1 VSVLL
6 IVATPQE
13 AEFFGNLGARVVV
26 SGIGAVNAAL
36 STYAAVLE
44 QKPTLILNVGIGG
57 AYPQSGLK
65 IGETACSSAF
75 VYAGLGAQDGT
86 DFLGLEQL
94 GFPLH
99 STASHSSTFNRI
111 PAWDGARAWAAHLD
125 IRCGDF
131 LTLETVTGNLET
143 LSKLEQRFPNALVEG
158 MEGAGVAHAALR
170 LGLPALEVRGVS
182 NLVGLRDRLSWR
194 IGEALRSCREVLERG
209 LPLLSAEL

>member
-1 VSVLL
+1 MSVLL

-13 AEFFGNLGARVVV
+13 AEFFGNLFVGNLGARVVV

-44 QKPTLILNVGIGG
+44 DRPTLILNVGIGG

-75 VYAGLGAQDGT
+75 VYAGLGAQDGS
-86 DFLGLEQL
+86 DFLDLERL

-99 STASHSSTFNRI
+99 PGIFNRI
-111 PAWDGARAWAAHLD
+111 PAWDGARAWAETLS
-125 IRCGDF
+125 IRCGEF

-143 LSKLEQRFPNALVEG
+143 LSKLEQRFPDALVEG

-170 LGLPALEVRGVS
+170 LGLLALEVRGVS
-182 NLVGLRDRLSWR
+182 NLVGLRDRSSWR

-209 LPLLSAEL
+209 LPLLRAEL

>member
-1 VSVLL
+1 MSILL
-6 IVATPQE
+6 VVATPQE

-44 QKPTLILNVGIGG
+44 ESPTLILNVGIGG
-57 AYPQSGLK
+57 AYPKSGLE

-75 VYAGLGAQDGT
+75 IYAGLGAQDGA
-86 DFLGLEQL
+86 DFLDLERL
-94 GFPLH
+94 GFAIHPE
-99 STASHSSTFNRI
+99 TFNRI
-111 PAWDGARAWAAHLD
+111 PAWDGARAWATNSN

-143 LSKLEQRFPNALVEG
+143 LSKLEQRFPDALIEG

-170 LGLPALEVRGVS
+170 LQIPALEVRSVS
-182 NLVGLRDRLSWR
+182 NFVGLRDRSSWHIR
-194 IGEALRSCREVLERG
+194 DALLSCRDTLERG
-209 LPLLSAEL
+209 LPLLSGEL